1 VKGKRENR
9 YVIKVMAMRL
19 NVKQQTGTGKR
30 EGETGPLVR
39 GAKGQRPKVVSVS
52 SLFIGA

>member
-9 YVIKVMAMRL
+9 YVIKVMRL
-19 NVKQQTGTGKR
+19 NREEGTV
-30 EGETGPLVR
+30 PLVAPR
-39 GAKGQRPKVVSVS
+39 EPKVVP